1 MEEQKEQDY
10 VRPRF
15 YKWIIIKNKSYNLRR
30 KIPGYEGFSDINE
43 VIEDAIN
50 VRKGVMG
57 LGARPIDIIEIEDC
71 DFKSFEQL
79 FRNLTSEICNNWD
92 RGRDFTLI
100 FFYYAGHGLME
111 NFTFAVVNEIKK
123 ARFPLE
129 KFLRVLGT
137 TPGAYVLGVFDCC
150 REKFSAEMRGPNDKT
165 NNFIDEIGNYRNTLL
180 SFACPPN
187 SGVAARSTVAVSYFE
202 KLRELAHPYDGSVIL
217 PGHFLT
223 WQLGDGGEHVP
234 LYTHQLRLV
243 HSDWESKG
251 PPPRTIAEL

>member
-1 MEEQKEQDY
+1 
-10 VRPRF
+10 
-15 YKWIIIKNKSYNLRR
+15 
-30 KIPGYEGFSDINE
+30 
-43 VIEDAIN
+43 
-50 VRKGVMG
+50 
-57 LGARPIDIIEIEDC
+57 
-71 DFKSFEQL
+71 
-79 FRNLTSEICNNWD
+79 
-92 RGRDFTLI
+92 
-100 FFYYAGHGLME
+100 ME